1 MSTITLSKF
10 LVYFSIL
17 VWLIPPF
24 RQFGK
29 DKFYFF
35 LILAIMDPIA
45 LIYFEIFK
53 HTISFNYYI
62 IGCYLLLPSILWK
75 KNSGKFN
82 YAMIFVGLC
91 LAVLLFVLNF
101 KIEEGL
107 LLIIFIQ
114 LVILLTFLKTF
125 IVEYASNYRFNFF
138 YLALVFYIL
147 TIISKFS
154 IVLIGLADATA
165 FYHFTTIAQI
175 LFGLYFSIYREDKTG
190 DTV

>member
-1 MSTITLSKF
+1 MSAISLSKF
-10 LVYFSIL
+10 LIYFSII

-24 RQFGK
+24 RQFRK
-29 DKFYFF
+29 SKFYFF
-35 LILAIMDPIA
+35 LILALMDPIA

-53 HTISFNYYI
+53 NAISFNYYI

-75 KNSGKFN
+75 KNSSKFN

-91 LAVLLFVLNF
+91 LAVLSFILNF

-114 LVILLTFLKTF
+114 FVILLTFLKIF
-125 IVEYASNYRFNFF
+125 VVEYATNSKFNFF
-138 YLALVFYIL
+138 YLALVFYTL
-147 TIISKFS
+147 TSISKFF

-165 FYHFTTIAQI
+165 FFHITTIAQI
-175 LFGLYFSIYREDKTG
+175 LFGFYFSIYREDKTG
-190 DTV
+190 NAV